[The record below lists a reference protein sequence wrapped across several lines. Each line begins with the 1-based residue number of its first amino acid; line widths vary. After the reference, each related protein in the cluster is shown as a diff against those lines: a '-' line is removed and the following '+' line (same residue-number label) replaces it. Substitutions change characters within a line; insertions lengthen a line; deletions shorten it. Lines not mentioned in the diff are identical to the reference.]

1 MKIFE
6 LPKMEM
12 QSFKTENIIT
22 QSGIPEI
29 KDAMQTWADENQA
42 QIKDLNY
49 NGLADYLT
57 SF

>member
-6 LPKMEM
+6 LPKMEIHN
-12 QSFKTENIIT
+12 FAIENIIT

-42 QIKDLNY
+42 QVKELDY
-49 NGLADYLT
+49 NSLADYLT